1 MADTVKKVDYFAMN
15 VPNRRGEAAR
25 VLESLREAGVNLLAF
40 TGFPSGGGRS
50 QVDFI
55 PANTPAFRTAARRAG
70 LKLKQKKTGFHIQ
83 GGDRPGALARV
94 LKKLADAKINV
105 TAVDAVCAGKGRY
118 GAILWV
124 KDKDVRKAAKA
135 LRAK

>member
-1 MADTVKKVDYFAMN
+1 MADTVRKVDYFAMK

-25 VLESLREAGVNLLAF
+25 ILESLRKEGVNLLAF
-40 TGFPSGGGRS
+40 TGFPAGGGRS

-55 PANTPAFRTAARRAG
+55 PASTAAFRVAARRAG
-70 LKLKQKKTGFHIQ
+70 LKPSKKKTGFLVR
-83 GGDRPGALARV
+83 GSDRSGAIARI
-94 LKKLADAKINV
+94 LKKVADARINV
-105 TAVDAVCAGKGRY
+105 TAVDAVCAGKDRY

-124 KDKDVRKAAKA
+124 KEKDVRKVAKA